1 MWDRHPPDPPLF
13 TCTDAI
19 ERSLLEKIKSIPN
32 AHAWVNKKYVK
43 IENIKDAFEYWRWT
57 VEIDESTNDIVDI
70 YFNGEKL
77 GDDYVFFQAIAPFV
91 EADSYIQMLG
101 EESNMWRW
109 YFDGNTCIDQQ
120 PTITWS

>member
-1 MWDRHPPDPPLF
+1 M
-13 TCTDAI
+13 
-19 ERSLLEKIKSIPN
+19 LEKIKSIPN